1 MFTYPV
7 GYQHLHPNDAISYQ
21 INRWL
26 PTADQ
31 AEFTEAAKVASLREW
46 EAAMLKLA
54 ERAKAERR
62 HMHAATYYR
71 AAEFYMGFERPEKLK
86 AYASYLDQ
94 VALLDVGVPFE
105 RVEVPFR
112 GGCMPAYRFRAHGPC
127 RDTVVIHGGFDSYV
141 EEFLTWGAEYSEFG
155 FDVVLFEG
163 PGQGRSLREFGL
175 TMAPE
180 WEHPVTAILDHFH
193 VAECTL
199 LGVSLGGYLAAR
211 AAAFEPRVKR
221 VIALNI
227 LYDFFECFAIKL
239 GVHGG
244 VALSRRL
251 AAGDEAGLD
260 LMLEQ
265 FQTGNPALAWAVVHG
280 RHVSGAKTTIDFLRW
295 LKRMTTASF
304 SDRLTQDVLL
314 MAGSEDHIVPISQ
327 FYRQAEALTNV
338 RSLTTR
344 LFTAQDHAQAHC
356 QVGNLR
362 LVLDYMRSWM
372 DFQLTQRGVNAVT
385 SMQR

>member
-7 GYQHLHPNDAISYQ
+7 GYQQLHPSDVINYQ

-26 PTADQ
+26 PTADP
-31 AEFTEAAKVASLREW
+31 AEFIEAAKVASLREW
-46 EAAMLKLA
+46 EDAMLTLA
-54 ERAKAERR
+54 DRAKAEQR

-71 AAEFYMGFERPEKLK
+71 AAEFFMGFERPEKRA

-112 GGCMPAYRFRAHGPC
+112 GGRMPAYRFRAQGPR
-127 RDTVVIHGGFDSYV
+127 RDTIVIHGGFDSYV
-141 EEFLTWGAEYSEFG
+141 EEFLFWGAEYAELG
-155 FDVVLFEG
+155 RDVILFDG
-163 PGQGRSLREFGL
+163 PGQGRSLRESGL
-175 TMAPE
+175 TMDPE
-180 WEHPVTAILDHFH
+180 WEHPVAAILDHFG

-199 LGVSLGGYLAAR
+199 LGLSLGGYLAAR

-227 LYDFFECFAIKL
+227 MYDFFECFAIKL
-239 GVHGG
+239 GVHAG

-251 AAGDEAGLD
+251 AAGDEAGID
-260 LMLEQ
+260 RMFEQ
-265 FQTGNPALAWAVVHG
+265 LQLSHPAMAWATAHG
-280 RHVSGAKTTIDFLRW
+280 RHVSGSRTTIELLRW
-295 LKRMTTASF
+295 LKRMSTASF

-314 MAGSEDHIVPISQ
+314 MAGSEDHIVPLAQ

-362 LVLDYMRSWM
+362 LVLDYMRNWM
-372 DFQLTQRGVNAVT
+372 DFQLTQPGR
-385 SMQR
+385 